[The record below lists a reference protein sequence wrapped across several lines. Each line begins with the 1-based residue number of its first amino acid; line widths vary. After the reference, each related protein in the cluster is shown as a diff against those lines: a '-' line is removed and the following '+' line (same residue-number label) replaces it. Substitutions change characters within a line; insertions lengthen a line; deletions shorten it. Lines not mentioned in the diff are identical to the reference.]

1 MPPEARGFRILVV
14 DDDPAHARL
23 LATLVEQAGFASPLV
38 AVSAGEALQLAEEV
52 ELILL
57 DNRLPDGNGLS
68 LLPALRAMPG
78 QPAIIMVTGHGGEA
92 LAARALRAGADDYLI
107 KDASLPGLLPE
118 VVEHARRNRALQEAL
133 AAAERDLVHAERLA
147 AIGQLA
153 VTVSHNVNNPLMA
166 AFAETELLIADR
178 SLSPEHRGSA
188 ASIRDALLRISEIL
202 QQVSNLR
209 HDQVTEYPGGL
220 EMIDLSRRTR
230 ATPVTAG
237 DALVWLPDENLARVV
252 RSLLKHAGFNVERPA
267 DLAALSRRAGQ
278 AGVTVVLVL
287 GSDTPGTEP
296 LGGFRPTSA
305 HRYTLVALTP
315 GSGEAPRAAG
325 ANHVVR
331 LPFDPGTFTSELLA
345 AMRA

>member
-1 MPPEARGFRILVV
+1 MPPDPQGFRILVV
-14 DDDPAHARL
+14 DDDPDHARL
-23 LATLVEQAGFASPLV
+23 LAAVVQDAGFAAPQI
-38 AVSAGEALQLAEEV
+38 AGTARDALQLAETV
-52 ELILL
+52 DLVLL
-57 DNRLPDGNGLS
+57 DYQLPDCDGLS
-68 LLPALRAMPG
+68 LLPALRAMAG
-78 QPAIIMVTGHGGEA
+78 QPAVIMITGHGDEA
-92 LAARALRAGADDYLI
+92 LAASALRAGAHDYLV

-166 AFAETELLIADR
+166 AFAETDLLLADR
-178 SLSPEHRGSA
+178 SLSPEQRGAA
-188 ASIRDALLRISEIL
+188 ASIREALLRITEIL

-230 ATPVTAG
+230 ATPVNAG
-237 DALVWLPDENLARVV
+237 DALVWLADESLTRVV

-267 DLAALSRRAGQ
+267 DLGTLTRRAGD
-278 AGVTVVLVL
+278 AGVTLVVVL
-287 GSDTPGTEP
+287 GSDTPGTDP
-296 LGGFRPTSA
+296 LGGFHPPPT
-305 HRYTLVALTP
+305 HRYTLVALSP
-315 GSGEAPRAAG
+315 GNGDAPRTAG

-331 LPFDPGTFTSELLA
+331 LPFDPGTFTADLLA
-345 AMRA
+345 AMYA